1 MQVSISGRVYQED
14 DEIHIEHEVGRIFD
28 PERWIEA
35 KEVSLERETRI
46 FSEGGEKRVA
56 GEGDQ
61 EINQPYEIKKSF
73 CTLKMT
79 DL

>member
-1 MQVSISGRVYQED
+1 MMKYTLSMSLGGYSIWRG
-14 DEIHIEHEVGRIFD
+14 GF
-28 PERWIEA
+28 EA
-35 KEVSLERETRI
+35 KEVSLERETSK
-46 FSEGGEKRVA
+46 FSEGGEKKVA